1 MTDPERELPGTESPA
16 TVSRTQRKRE
26 ALDLQSM
33 GARLVGLEPGDLA
46 RIPIPDQL
54 EDAIQAC
61 RRIRS
66 HEARRRQLQFIGKL
80 MRRLDTAPIR
90 EALARLDGDSAST
103 RHQFH
108 QIERWRER
116 LIEDDGAL
124 TEYLNDHPDVDRQA
138 LRQLI
143 ARVRKA
149 ADDSRRKSESR
160 ALFRFLREADEAG

>member
-1 MTDPERELPGTESPA
+1 M
-16 TVSRTQRKRE
+16 SRTQRKRE
-26 ALDLQSM
+26 ALDLQSI

-54 EDAIQAC
+54 ADAIQAC

-90 EALARLDGDSAST
+90 EALARLDGDSAGA
-103 RHQFH
+103 RHEFH

-116 LIEDDGAL
+116 LIDDDGAL
-124 TEYLNDHPDVDRQA
+124 TEYLDDHPDVDRQA
-138 LRQLI
+138 LRRLI

-160 ALFRFLREADEAG
+160 ALFRFLREADDAG